1 LTDVNSFVNIF
12 IVREVV
18 FYRDVN
24 GRNPIEEFLDSLPPK
39 DAQKV
44 TWTLRLIEEL
54 DVLPKTYFKKLVNT
68 DEIWEIRTRIG
79 NNSYRLLCFLHR
91 NDVVILT
98 NGFQKKTQKTPRNEI
113 KLAETRKT
121 DWVRR
126 NG

>member
-1 LTDVNSFVNIF
+1 MRKI
-12 IVREVV
+12 V
-18 FYRDVN
+18 FYRDVH
-24 GRNPIEEFLDSLPPK
+24 GRDPIGGFLDSLPPK

-44 TWTLRLIEEL
+44 TWTLRLVEEL

-79 NNSYRLLCFLHR
+79 NNSYLCFLHR

-98 NGFQKKTQKTPRNEI
+98 NGFQKKTQKTPQNEI
-113 KLAETRKT
+113 KLAETRKA
-121 DWVRR
+121 DWMRR

>member
-1 LTDVNSFVNIF
+1 M
-12 IVREVV
+12 REIV

-24 GRNPIEEFLDSLPPK
+24 GKNPIAEFLDSLPAK

-44 TWTLRLIEEL
+44 TWTLRLVEEL

-68 DEIWEIRTRIG
+68 DEIWEIRVRIG
-79 NNSYRLLCFLHR
+79 NNSYRLLRFLHR
-91 NDVVILT
+91 NDIVILT

-113 KLAETRKT
+113 KLAETRKA

>member
-1 LTDVNSFVNIF
+1 M
-12 IVREVV
+12 REIV

-24 GRNPIEEFLDSLPPK
+24 GKNPIGEFFDSLPAK

-44 TWTLRLIEEL
+44 TWTLRLVEEL
-54 DVLPKTYFKKLVNT
+54 DVLPKTYFKKMVNT
-68 DEIWEIRTRIG
+68 DDIWEIRIRIG

-113 KLAETRKT
+113 KLAETRKA
-121 DWVRR
+121 DWMRR

>member
-1 LTDVNSFVNIF
+1 
-12 IVREVV
+12 VREIV

-24 GRNPIEEFLDSLPPK
+24 GKNPIEEFLDSLSPR

-44 TWTLRLIEEL
+44 TWTLRLVEEL

-68 DEIWEIRTRIG
+68 DEIWEVRIRIG
-79 NNSYRLLCFLHR
+79 RNSFRLLCFLHK

-98 NGFQKKTQKTPRNEI
+98 NGFQKKTQKTPHKEI
-113 KLAETRKT
+113 KLAEMRRA
-121 DWVRR
+121 DWMRR

>member
-1 LTDVNSFVNIF
+1 MGRVD
-12 IVREVV
+12 
-18 FYRDVN
+18 FYRDSN
-24 GRNPIEEFLDSLPPK
+24 GKNPIGQFLDSLPPK

-44 TWTLRLIEEL
+44 TWTLRLFEEL
-54 DVLPKTYFKKLVNT
+54 DVLPKAYFKKLVNT
-68 DEIWEIRTRIG
+68 DEIWEVKTRIG
-79 NNSYRLLCFLHR
+79 HNSYRLLCFLHK

-113 KLAETRKT
+113 KLAETRKA